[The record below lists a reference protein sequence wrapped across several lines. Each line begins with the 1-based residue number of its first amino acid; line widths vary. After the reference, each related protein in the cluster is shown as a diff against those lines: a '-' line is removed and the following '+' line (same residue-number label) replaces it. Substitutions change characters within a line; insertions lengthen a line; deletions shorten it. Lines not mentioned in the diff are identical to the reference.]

1 MVTEGKEVKEIWQ
14 QYTEELYRRDQGW
27 GRLQKPDYDYDYDYS
42 AEQNFLQLLLSLVW
56 YNKKNLGSKSYLVIN
71 TRVV

>member
-1 MVTEGKEVKEIWQ
+1 MGSIVSK
-14 QYTEELYRRDQGW
+14 L
-27 GRLQKPDYDYDYDYS
+27 
-42 AEQNFLQLLLSLVW
+42 FLDFWIFFIFTRSLSLVW